1 MALNFGRAKG
11 SAEVLIDSGLCSK
24 CGACVEVCKGG
35 PLVLEENG
43 VTVHQD
49 NWFGCIGCGACIA
62 VCPQNAIR
70 ISGRDL
76 FPEDIL
82 PLEPLA
88 SRSDYASLQQLFL
101 SRRSTRNFKDR
112 EIEPELIQQILDAA
126 ATSPM
131 GLPPSEVGLLVFA
144 GYPAVK
150 EIRDDL
156 LRALPVLTRYF
167 TPFTMTLARPFMST
181 ETYEMYRGFML
192 PALKIFVEK
201 AAEGEDWFLYNPPLA
216 LYFYGN
222 ALNDPGDPIIAAAC
236 AMFAAESLGLGTCML
251 GFPPYLFQYSA
262 KLRRRYNL
270 PSRIQPGIML
280 VCGYRQFQ
288 PLRAIRRRFGRVK
301 TIQG

>member
-1 MALNFGRAKG
+1 MPSEFR
-11 SAEVLIDSGLCSK
+11 
-24 CGACVEVCKGG
+24 GG
-35 PLVLEENG
+35 N
-43 VTVHQD
+43 
-49 NWFGCIGCGACIA
+49 
-62 VCPQNAIR
+62 
-70 ISGRDL
+70 L

-82 PLEPLA
+82 PLEPRA
-88 SRSDYASLQQLFL
+88 SRSDYASLQQLLFEPAKHAQL
-101 SRRSTRNFKDR
+101 QRSRDR
-112 EIEPELIQQILDAA
+112 TSELIQQILDAA

-131 GLPPSEVGLLVFA
+131 GLPPSEVGILVFA

-156 LRALPVLTRYF
+156 LLALPALTRYL
-167 TPFTMTLARPFMST
+167 TPLTMALARPFISPD
-181 ETYEMYRGFML
+181 TYEMYTGFML
-192 PALKIFVEK
+192 PAFKIFVEK

-222 ALNDPGDPIIAAAC
+222 ALNDPGDPIVAASC

-251 GFPPYLFQYSA
+251 GFPPYLFQYSS
-262 KLRRRYNL
+262 KLRRKYDL
-270 PSRIQPGIML
+270 PSKIQPGIML